1 MPTDQEKLQK
11 AYDTWKQTMEVDV
24 PAYLATMTEQEREA
38 EKLAREMLGTSYF
51 IEQTHGFLKWKAGQ
65 KK

>member
-1 MPTDQEKLQK
+1 MNQEKLQK

-51 IEQTHGFLKWKAGQ
+51 IEQTHGFLKWKAAQ

>member
-1 MPTDQEKLQK
+1 MNSNQETLQK
-11 AYDTWKQTMEVDV
+11 AFESWKRTMEIDV
-24 PAYLATMTEQEREA
+24 PTYLASLTEQEREA

-51 IEQTHGFLKWKAGQ
+51 IEYTHGFLRWKAAQ

>member
-1 MPTDQEKLQK
+1 MPTDQEKLIT
-11 AYDTWKQTMEVDV
+11 AYDAWKHTMETDV
-24 PAYLATMTEQEREA
+24 PAYLESMNEREREA

-51 IEQTHGFLKWKAGQ
+51 IERTHGFLKWKAAQ